1 MLEEKYVH
9 INDNCVVTGQRN
21 QTHFTVFSVIKYN
34 RTKHDLVVNAFLNNL
49 EYVPQLI
56 TKFKIHLRGLF
67 TIYRSDFIQIKFH
80 FSWDVMASPDR
91 DCHTCMGITGCDH
104 GVDIR
109 KGVHMERA
117 LHNLSRSFCLD
128 PY

>member
-34 RTKHDLVVNAFLNNL
+34 RTKHDLVVNAFFFYNL

-67 TIYRSDFIQIKFH
+67 TIYRSDFIQINFTSVGM
-80 FSWDVMASPDR
+80 SWHHPTV
-91 DCHTCMGITGCDH
+91 TVIL
-104 GVDIR
+104 VW
-109 KGVHMERA
+109 E
-117 LHNLSRSFCLD
+117 
-128 PY
+128 